1 MNSVREKGSG
11 SPLQERLRV
20 ILPFFSRMSL
30 PHHWMLK
37 QEEISAKFLRNQVDE
52 HGKTVVVVSHDP
64 RWREFADRTITLCD
78 GQVEHQEKNL

>member
-1 MNSVREKGSG
+1 MARHLLNQFGLGDNVTKSPMNSVREKGSG

-37 QEEISAKFLRNQVDE
+37 QEEISAKFFGIKL
-52 HGKTVVVVSHDP
+52 TSM
-64 RWREFADRTITLCD
+64 
-78 GQVEHQEKNL
+78 EKLLWS